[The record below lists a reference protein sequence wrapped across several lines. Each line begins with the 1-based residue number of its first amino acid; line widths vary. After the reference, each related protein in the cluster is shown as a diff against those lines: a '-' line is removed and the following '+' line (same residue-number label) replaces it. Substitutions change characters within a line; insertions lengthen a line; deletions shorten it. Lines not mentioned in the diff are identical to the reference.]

1 MTRYV
6 PWLIP
11 MLFSASIS
19 LAAWAQQGDDELDVL
34 FGPAE
39 SAPEEDR
46 ANSGPPA
53 DAAEEAPPPE
63 ASTPPVAADAA
74 APAVPRRRS
83 ANRLVEEIV
92 VTAQKREQ
100 NIKDVPIA
108 IAAFTPE
115 KLDAFGIE
123 SAQDLERITPGLTIT
138 NAAGFSIAYLRGVG
152 TDAFLP
158 GADPSVPFYLDGV
171 ALLGAQG
178 SSDTL
183 GRIER
188 IEVLKGP
195 QGTLFGRNATGGAI
209 SIVTPQPEYEFFG
222 DIKLE
227 LGQHNERNLTG
238 FVNVPILDSLA
249 ASIAVYN
256 NTRENY
262 YSNDS
267 GPLFDIYSKGGRAK
281 IRWEATDSLT
291 LTLTGTIGEGANNSG
306 LVFENTR
313 PAPILGA
320 VLPADPQADR
330 NVSLDSL
337 SGANTESYLYSAVGE
352 WNAPWLDIK
361 FIASDQELDAPFA
374 GADFDK
380 SALPIVNIE
389 SIKQLSTQETL
400 EFQFLSNEGTKWNQR
415 FEWVAGFYYL
425 KSSGGYDPIAF
436 EIAPDAI
443 NALGLPLAG
452 PLTNLLDTVL
462 GLIGQEAE
470 SGIVAY
476 AGGVLE
482 SVSYSGYAQGT
493 LTLRDNFDLTLGLRY
508 QTEDRNLLRSRLSIP
523 GLNGEG
529 ETVLRSDDVP
539 ELNAEQLSPKVAL
552 QWRPGGGDNQI
563 YLGWARAFKSPTYN
577 TVNLL
582 DQPESVEEEQVDSY
596 ELGFKSDW
604 LDGALRLNGAVFY
617 TEQENL
623 LTGFVA
629 VASGG
634 VVNYD
639 NAGNAEI
646 KGAEFDFLWTPLPD
660 WNPGLVLTG
669 AATYLDTEYTDYPN
683 GRGYDEATGLAFG
696 DSGTTPL
703 PARDLKGNRIV
714 RTPEWTY
721 TAGINQSIPVRNG
734 SIEIGLDTYYNSGF
748 FFLPQNSDLY
758 ARESYNLL
766 NARVSYFYDPWGLQ
780 LTAFGE
786 NITDTVYNEV
796 VFVDDFGRNQVLNS
810 PPVFGLR
817 GKLEF

>member
-1 MTRYV
+1 M
-6 PWLIP
+6 
-11 MLFSASIS
+11 S
-19 LAAWAQQGDDELDVL
+19 LAA
-34 FGPAE
+34 
-39 SAPEEDR
+39 
-46 ANSGPPA
+46 
-53 DAAEEAPPPE
+53 
-63 ASTPPVAADAA
+63 
-74 APAVPRRRS
+74 
-83 ANRLVEEIV
+83 
-92 VTAQKREQ
+92 
-100 NIKDVPIA
+100 
-108 IAAFTPE
+108 
-115 KLDAFGIE
+115 
-123 SAQDLERITPGLTIT
+123 
-138 NAAGFSIAYLRGVG
+138 
-152 TDAFLP
+152 
-158 GADPSVPFYLDGV
+158 
-171 ALLGAQG
+171 
-178 SSDTL
+178 
-183 GRIER
+183 
-188 IEVLKGP
+188 
-195 QGTLFGRNATGGAI
+195 
-209 SIVTPQPEYEFFG
+209 
-222 DIKLE
+222 
-227 LGQHNERNLTG
+227 
-238 FVNVPILDSLA
+238 
-249 ASIAVYN
+249 YN
-256 NTRENY
+256 NSRENY
-262 YSNDS
+262 YTNDS
-267 GPLFDIYSKGGRAK
+267 GPIIDVFSKGGRAK
-281 IRWEATDSLT
+281 IRWDVSDSLS
-291 LTLTGTIGEGANNSG
+291 LALAGTVGEGSG
-306 LVFENTR
+306 NAGLAFENTR
-313 PAPILGA
+313 TAPILGA
-320 VLPADPQADR
+320 VLPEDPAADR
-330 NVSLDSL
+330 NVSFDSLAGARNESYLVSL
-337 SGANTESYLYSAVGE
+337 SGE
-352 WNAPWLDIK
+352 WSAPWIDIK
-361 FIASDQELDAPFA
+361 LIGSDQELDAPFVQ
-374 GADFDK
+374 ADFDK
-380 SALPIVNIE
+380 SALPLINIQSIV
-389 SIKQLSTQETL
+389 QLSQQQTAEL
-400 EFQFLSNEGTKWNQR
+400 QFLSNAGTPWSDR
-415 FEWVAGFYYL
+415 FEWVAGLYYL
-425 KSSGGYDPIAF
+425 KSSGGFDPIAF
-436 EIAPDAI
+436 EIAPDLF
-443 NALGLPLAG
+443 NGLGLPLAG
-452 PLTNLLDTVL
+452 PLTTVLDTVL
-462 GLIGQEAE
+462 GLIGQDA
-470 SGIVAY
+470 SQGISVY